1 MQCKS
6 LKTVASSLT
15 LITPGL
21 VVGVALPLYVCKPYG
36 EPLELLLVDQGILKL
51 TR

>member
-21 VVGVALPLYVCKPYG
+21 VVDVALPLYVCKPHG
-36 EPLELLLVDQGILKL
+36 EPLDLLLADQGILEL